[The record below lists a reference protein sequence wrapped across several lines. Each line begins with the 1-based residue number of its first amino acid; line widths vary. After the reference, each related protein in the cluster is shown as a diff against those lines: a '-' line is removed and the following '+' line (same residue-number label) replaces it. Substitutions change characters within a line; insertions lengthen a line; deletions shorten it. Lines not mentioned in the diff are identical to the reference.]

1 MKYIKAVP
9 QEDGSI
15 EYVETDEPQTYAPAL
30 PIETP
35 YTVKRANEYPPL
47 GDQLD
52 MLWHAMDLDPSK
64 RVEPFYTTIKTIK
77 EKYPKP

>member
-1 MKYIKAVP
+1 MKYIKPIP

-15 EYVETDEPQTYAPAL
+15 EFVETDELPEYAPAL

-35 YTVKRANEYPPL
+35 YTVKRANEYPAL

-52 MLWHAMDLDPSK
+52 MLWHAMDSDPTK
-64 RVEPFYTTIKTIK
+64 RIEPFYSTIKNIK